1 MKDNIED
8 NDVVEDQVEVNDVAE
23 VEMKENDIVEE
34 EVDDNNR
41 IIMRKIKIRII
52 MGKLLS

>member
-1 MKDNIED
+1 
-8 NDVVEDQVEVNDVAE
+8 VEVNDVAE

-41 IIMRKIKIRII
+41 IIMRKIKIKII

>member
-1 MKDNIED
+1 
-8 NDVVEDQVEVNDVAE
+8 VEVNDIAE

>member
-1 MKDNIED
+1 
-8 NDVVEDQVEVNDVAE
+8 VEVNDVAE

>member
-1 MKDNIED
+1 M
-8 NDVVEDQVEVNDVAE
+8 EVNDVAE

-34 EVDDNNR
+34 EVDDNTR

>member
-1 MKDNIED
+1 
-8 NDVVEDQVEVNDVAE
+8 VEVNDIAE

-41 IIMRKIKIRII
+41 IIMRKIKIKII

>member
-1 MKDNIED
+1 M
-8 NDVVEDQVEVNDVAE
+8 EVNDVAE
-23 VEMKENDIVEE
+23 IEMKENDIMEE

>member
-1 MKDNIED
+1 M
-8 NDVVEDQVEVNDVAE
+8 EVNDIAE

-41 IIMRKIKIRII
+41 IIMRKIKIKII

>member
-1 MKDNIED
+1 M
-8 NDVVEDQVEVNDVAE
+8 EVNDIAE
-23 VEMKENDIVEE
+23 IEMKENDIMEE
-34 EVDDNNR
+34 EVDNNNR

>member
-1 MKDNIED
+1 M
-8 NDVVEDQVEVNDVAE
+8 EVNDVAE